1 MTETMMETAVLS
13 LVWLLLYG
21 YCIEGMGT
29 IQKGRGRRI
38 VAGLISLLL
47 LALSLW
53 IPLWEV
59 WLLEG
64 LTAVLF
70 VLFFDEEPFRQ
81 QWKRAAVPALLFAC
95 LTAAGAAFGSGNLFP
110 AENGIVCL
118 VLFLLLAHKRGY
130 LRAGNAAAA
139 DGCCGSVD
147 CAGNGAASSVGNRS
161 GGGASVFRSGG
172 DAVFLAEG
180 I

>member
-1 MTETMMETAVLS
+1 MTETMMETAVLN
-13 LVWLLLYG
+13 LIWLFLYG

-53 IPLWEV
+53 IPLWAV

-81 QWKRAAVPALLFAC
+81 QWKRAAVPALL
-95 LTAAGAAFGSGNLFP
+95 LP
-110 AENGIVCL
+110 V
-118 VLFLLLAHKRGY
+118 
-130 LRAGNAAAA
+130 
-139 DGCCGSVD
+139 
-147 CAGNGAASSVGNRS
+147 
-161 GGGASVFRSGG
+161 
-172 DAVFLAEG
+172 
-180 I
+180 

>member
-53 IPLWEV
+53 IPLWAV

-64 LTAVLF
+64 LTVVLF

-95 LTAAGAAFGSGNLFP
+95 LTAAAAAF
-110 AENGIVCL
+110 ENGSLLPAATGSSVWLCSFCWRINGAICGRETPRRWERCACCSPPFR
-118 VLFLLLAHKRGY
+118 LFLPE
-130 LRAGNAAAA
+130 
-139 DGCCGSVD
+139 S
-147 CAGNGAASSVGNRS
+147 
-161 GGGASVFRSGG
+161 
-172 DAVFLAEG
+172 
-180 I
+180 

>member
-1 MTETMMETAVLS
+1 MTETTMETAVLS
-13 LVWLLLYG
+13 LIWLLLYG

-53 IPLWEV
+53 IPLWAV

-70 VLFFDEEPFRQ
+70 VLFFDGALS
-81 QWKRAAVPALLFAC
+81 AAVEAGGSSGFAFC
-95 LTAAGAAFGSGNLFP
+95 LSDSGS
-110 AENGIVCL
+110 
-118 VLFLLLAHKRGY
+118 
-130 LRAGNAAAA
+130 
-139 DGCCGSVD
+139 
-147 CAGNGAASSVGNRS
+147 S
-161 GGGASVFRSGG
+161 GF
-172 DAVFLAEG
+172 
-180 I
+180 

>member
-1 MTETMMETAVLS
+1 MMETAVLS
-13 LVWLLLYG
+13 LIWLLLYG

-53 IPLWEV
+53 IPLWAV

-64 LTAVLF
+64 QTAVLF

-81 QWKRAAVPALLFAC
+81 QRLLKTEAC
-95 LTAAGAAFGSGNLFP
+95 FLPQTGSSVWLCSFCWRINVAICGRETPRRWERCTCCSPPFR
-110 AENGIVCL
+110 
-118 VLFLLLAHKRGY
+118 LFLPE
-130 LRAGNAAAA
+130 
-139 DGCCGSVD
+139 S
-147 CAGNGAASSVGNRS
+147 
-161 GGGASVFRSGG
+161 
-172 DAVFLAEG
+172 
-180 I
+180 